1 MAQFYSGKDG
11 VFLLSGDKSDAG
23 YFNANNAKVVDWSL
37 STSVDVLETT
47 TLRDKAKTY
56 IPGIQEAT
64 GSANLLFYADGG
76 TSLIYN
82 ILNGVTAK
90 KDGTYDTER
99 RFMRLALER
108 GIMVKFAC
116 YITSCEL
123 SVSAGDVAK
132 ASIQFTVDGAIQEIK
147 LNPTAAD
154 LPSL

>member
-1 MAQFYSGKDG
+1 
-11 VFLLSGDKSDAG
+11 
-23 YFNANNAKVVDWSL
+23 
-37 STSVDVLETT
+37 
-47 TLRDKAKTY
+47 
-56 IPGIQEAT
+56 
-64 GSANLLFYADGG
+64 
-76 TSLIYN
+76 
-82 ILNGVTAK
+82 VTAK